1 MADPAPQNLAAPA
14 LSSLGLY
21 WTGTGWSAVMS
32 NPYFQTNYM
41 FYQSPLR
48 GAAGP
53 AEQIASDLTSLGI
66 NYQVID
72 QVPEG
77 AVNRLQAFQYGITPS
92 DAVTPRNTGIINNY
106 NGPFAEEAAAVDS
119 ITTAQGFF
127 VENQRFLPTNG
138 VGVNTQVDG
147 IAVNQSWWS
156 GTTNTQIEV
165 TLGTKS
171 SGLNNAIVDSLYM
184 PVEAGIA
191 ERMGLIG
198 QLSTDGGSVLVPM
211 GDVAAS
217 NLAYGAGELMRFA
230 GITAFGVG
238 TAWDLYNG
246 YQAYQAGGAQ
256 FAYWLGTS
264 GPTYAGMAG
273 GAGYAAFTGAT
284 LPEIVSAGAAGALP
298 GLLIGGAVLNF
309 QMYMNLYATDPQQA
323 VALTYAQAEMI
334 DAAAGVYDPNSP
346 YYVPPNPTWQ
356 APAFQPG
363 PWPGDPVQSNSFWGT
378 VQSIGS
384 YIANSIITP
393 AGETPPY
400 TGPVNGDLPPVPY
413 VAETLGVQQILA
425 GQTPDPF
432 IFGGQPVPYLAETQ
446 SFQQIMAGQDPS
458 TFGFGAQPVPYV
470 AETLAVQGALS
481 AGAGG
486 GAPSVF
492 DTGTSAV
499 PYV

>member
-1 MADPAPQNLAAPA
+1 MGDPCSCPWVTLPPA
-14 LSSLGLY
+14 
-21 WTGTGWSAVMS
+21 
-32 NPYFQTNYM
+32 
-41 FYQSPLR
+41 
-48 GAAGP
+48 
-53 AEQIASDLTSLGI
+53 TSLMAQASSCASRVSRRLVSALPGI
-66 NYQVID
+66 S
-72 QVPEG
+72 
-77 AVNRLQAFQYGITPS
+77 T
-92 DAVTPRNTGIINNY
+92 TGIRHIKR
-106 NGPFAEEAAAVDS
+106 AV
-119 ITTAQGFF
+119 
-127 VENQRFLPTNG
+127 
-138 VGVNTQVDG
+138 
-147 IAVNQSWWS
+147 
-156 GTTNTQIEV
+156 
-165 TLGTKS
+165 
-171 SGLNNAIVDSLYM
+171 LNLRIGWGRPDQPM
-184 PVEAGIA
+184 P
-191 ERMGLIG
+191 
-198 QLSTDGGSVLVPM
+198 
-211 GDVAAS
+211 
-217 NLAYGAGELMRFA
+217 
-230 GITAFGVG
+230 
-238 TAWDLYNG
+238 AWPG
-246 YQAYQAGGAQ
+246 
-256 FAYWLGTS
+256 
-264 GPTYAGMAG
+264 
-273 GAGYAAFTGAT
+273 
-284 LPEIVSAGAAGALP
+284 IVSAGAAGALP

-458 TFGFGAQPVPYV
+458 IFGFGAQPVPYVLDTQNVLQIMAGQDPSTFGFGAQPVPYVLDTQNVLQIMAGQDPSTFGFGAQPVPYV

-499 PYV
+499 PYVAETLALQGALSGGAAGGAAGGMSSV